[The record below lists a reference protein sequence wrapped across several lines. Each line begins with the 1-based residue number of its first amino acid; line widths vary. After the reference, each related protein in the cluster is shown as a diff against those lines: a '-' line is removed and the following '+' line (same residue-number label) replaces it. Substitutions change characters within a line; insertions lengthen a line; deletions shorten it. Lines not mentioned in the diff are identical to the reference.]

1 MKLLLT
7 SDGICNDSI
16 KKALQELC
24 VRPFSELNVAF
35 IPTAANVEDGNKDW
49 LIKDISYG
57 MNLGFAET
65 DIVDISAID
74 IEMAERRLQNADVLL
89 FGGGN
94 TFHLMYWLQK
104 TGLKQKMLELLKTRV
119 YVGISAGSMVATK
132 NLVLS
137 DSPRLYNNEKIGAD
151 MMEGLGLVDFHMR
164 PHLNSP
170 IFPEMSMENV
180 EKISKDVAEP
190 VYAID
195 DNTALKVVDG
205 KLEVITEGTWK
216 RFN

>member
-7 SDGICNDSI
+7 SDGITNESI
-16 KKALQELC
+16 KKALQDLC
-24 VRPFSELNVAF
+24 VRPFGELKLAF
-35 IPTAANVEDGNKDW
+35 IPTAANVEDGDKDW

-57 MNLGFAET
+57 MKLGFAET

-74 IEMAERRLQNADVLL
+74 AEMAERRLENADVLM

-104 TGLKQKMLELLKTRV
+104 SGLKQQIPELLKTRV
-119 YVGISAGSMVATK
+119 YVGISAGSMVATA

-151 MMEGLGLVDFHMR
+151 ATQGLGLVDFHIR
-164 PHLNSP
+164 PHLNSLH
-170 IFPEMSMENV
+170 FPAMSVENV
-180 EKISKDVAEP
+180 EKISKEVTEP

-195 DNTALKVVDG
+195 DTTAIRVVDRDMQ
-205 KLEVITEGTWK
+205 IISEGMWK

>member
-7 SDGICNDSI
+7 SDGITNDSI

-24 VRPFSELNVAF
+24 VKPFSELKLAF
-35 IPTAANVEDGNKDW
+35 IPTAANVEEGNKDW

-57 MNLGFAET
+57 VDVGFTET

-74 IEMAERRLQNADVLL
+74 LEMAMRRLEYADVLL

-104 TGLKQKMLELLKTRV
+104 TGLKQKMPELLKSRV

-151 MMEGLGLVDFHMR
+151 AMEGLGLVDFHMR

-170 IFPEMSMENV
+170 IFPAMSMENV
-180 EKISKDVAEP
+180 ENIAKEVTEP

-205 KLEVITEGTWK
+205 ELEVVSEGVWK
-216 RFN
+216 KFN